1 MTNNKECDKKVGKN
15 VAIAIAYRLHCWK
28 WSITI
33 FVSQLLFWHADRLI
47 FIENTTKDEMQL
59 HCNTNRMS
67 TWLRNKSWTIE
78 FWSTQK
84 RRYISS
90 LYENYCLLK
99 IFCGKPTKTKAYSRD
114 QKKSL
119 KSYLLRINRL
129 LQCCKKWN
137 ECNQLHIN
145 IYEGNEMEWNGAH
158 EWWMVSNVEWMR
170 RKNWK
175 RTEHMENFAKLSKNG
190 IGCKKLTFNFK
201 WNGTLG
207 IFSRTL

>member
-1 MTNNKECDKKVGKN
+1 MTNNKECDKKVEKMLQLQLH
-15 VAIAIAYRLHCWK
+15 IAFTVENDR
-28 WSITI
+28 
-33 FVSQLLFWHADRLI
+33 SQFSFLKCCFDMLTALFL
-47 FIENTTKDEMQL
+47 FENTTKDEMQL
-59 HCNTNRMS
+59 HSNTNRMW

-90 LYENYCLLK
+90 LYENNCLLK
-99 IFCGKPTKTKAYSRD
+99 IFCGKHPKTKAYARD

-145 IYEGNEMEWNGAH
+145 IYEGNEIKWNGAH

-170 RKNWK
+170 CKNWK
-175 RTEHMENFAKLSKNG
+175 RTEHIENSAKLCKNG
-190 IGCKKLTFNFK
+190 IDYKKLTFNFQ